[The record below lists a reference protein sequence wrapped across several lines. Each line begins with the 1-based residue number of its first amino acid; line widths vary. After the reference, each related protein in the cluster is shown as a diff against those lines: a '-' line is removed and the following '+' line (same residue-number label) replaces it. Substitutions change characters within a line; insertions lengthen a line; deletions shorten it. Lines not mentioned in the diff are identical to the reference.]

1 MFFFPS
7 FISFFISFFFSD
19 RLAPVAANTAAASPN
34 KTSGRSG
41 KEGVSPVAGDL
52 EEDFAPVD
60 LAAGEMALESVV
72 DRPAVE
78 LAEAEFPVEDTDL
91 GSVTWPFIEE
101 VFGFSFAFSFS

>member
-78 LAEAEFPVEDTDL
+78 LAEAELDEKKAERAIEQWEDRQQW
-91 GSVTWPFIEE
+91 SE
-101 VFGFSFAFSFS
+101 V